1 MRNKSLDAV
10 KAIAA
15 CLVVCIHVSFPG
27 QAGQLV
33 KVLARCAVPFFFMV
47 SGYFCYYQDGNA
59 SKRILSKILHIMKLF
74 AVSVVFYFIWKCFMK
89 AWNGERVWTWIK
101 GLVSTEHLKE
111 FFVYNSTSP
120 VRAHLWFLPAL
131 IYCYLLALLIEKWRM
146 RKAAYCMAP
155 VLLAILLW
163 RAEFCAFFD
172 RFYHTMEYRNF
183 LFTGMSFFLTGQ
195 MIHEYQ
201 DKIVCKRLEQ
211 WMQWGLKAGMSFGV
225 GINAQ
230 ISFQLG
236 AKNIKNANIAAT
248 HGMLFNIIHG
258 IIFTVIC
265 IPFMPVFLGM
275 FTKEQEVISP
285 GVQYSTIAFAFSTV
299 IMISLSF
306 EKIFQAV
313 GRMKLTMI
321 SLMIGC
327 ISNIILDPLLIFG
340 VGIFPEMGI
349 RGAALATGLGQVF
362 TVIVYLIAYKK
373 CSIPVEIS
381 RKYLELNR
389 NLDGKLYMVGIPAIL
404 NIALPSVLI
413 SFLNQILS
421 AFSGSY
427 VVVLGIYY
435 KLQTFLYLPASG
447 IVQGMRPLIGYNYGA
462 GEIKRVKK
470 LFGISVLLNG
480 MIMLAG
486 TIICFTASETLM
498 GMFTENPETVRLG
511 TAALQIISI
520 GFIPSAISVTA
531 SGALEGL
538 SKGAQSLVISLLR
551 YIIVIIPAAYLLC
564 YFVGADAVWNAFW
577 ICEFITAV
585 VVGIGIK
592 YYWNRLLQ

>member
-1 MRNKSLDAV
+1 
-10 KAIAA
+10 
-15 CLVVCIHVSFPG
+15 
-27 QAGQLV
+27 
-33 KVLARCAVPFFFMV
+33 
-47 SGYFCYYQDGNA
+47 
-59 SKRILSKILHIMKLF
+59 
-74 AVSVVFYFIWKCFMK
+74 
-89 AWNGERVWTWIK
+89 
-101 GLVSTEHLKE
+101 
-111 FFVYNSTSP
+111 
-120 VRAHLWFLPAL
+120 
-131 IYCYLLALLIEKWRM
+131 
-146 RKAAYCMAP
+146 
-155 VLLAILLW
+155 
-163 RAEFCAFFD
+163 
-172 RFYHTMEYRNF
+172 
-183 LFTGMSFFLTGQ
+183 
-195 MIHEYQ
+195 
-201 DKIVCKRLEQ
+201 
-211 WMQWGLKAGMSFGV
+211 
-225 GINAQ
+225 
-230 ISFQLG
+230 
-236 AKNIKNANIAAT
+236 
-248 HGMLFNIIHG
+248 
-258 IIFTVIC
+258 
-265 IPFMPVFLGM
+265 
-275 FTKEQEVISP
+275 
-285 GVQYSTIAFAFSTV
+285 
-299 IMISLSF
+299 
-306 EKIFQAV
+306 
-313 GRMKLTMI
+313 
-321 SLMIGC
+321 
-327 ISNIILDPLLIFG
+327 
-340 VGIFPEMGI
+340 MGI
-349 RGAALATGLGQVF
+349 RGAALATGLGQIF

-421 AFSGSY
+421 AFSGIY

-462 GEIKRVKK
+462 GEIQRVKK

-564 YFVGADAVWNAFW
+564 HFAGADAVWNAFW

>member
-1 MRNKSLDAV
+1 MTNMN
-10 KAIAA
+10 
-15 CLVVCIHVSFPG
+15 SFRRTIII
-27 QAGQLV
+27 QQCRDNCVA
-33 KVLARCAVPFFFMV
+33 FFVAMK
-47 SGYFCYYQDGNA
+47 QRKE
-59 SKRILSKILHIMKLF
+59 KRMNNT
-74 AVSVVFYFIWKCFMK
+74 FMK
-89 AWNGERVWTWIK
+89 KKPILPLLASMAMPMVLSM
-101 GLVSTEHLKE
+101 LVNSLYNIVDS
-111 FFVYNSTSP
+111 FFVAKISEQAMTALSLVFP
-120 VRAHLWFLPAL
+120 VQNFINA
-131 IYCYLLALLIEKWRM
+131 
-146 RKAAYCMAP
+146 
-155 VLLAILLW
+155 VAI
-163 RAEFCAFFD
+163 
-172 RFYHTMEYRNF
+172 
-183 LFTGMSFFLTGQ
+183 G
-195 MIHEYQ
+195 
-201 DKIVCKRLEQ
+201 
-211 WMQWGLKAGMSFGV
+211 FGV

-236 AKNIKNANIAAT
+236 AKNIKNANIEAT

-265 IPFMPVFLGM
+265 IPFMPVFLSM
-275 FTKEQEVISP
+275 FTKAQEVISS

-421 AFSGSY
+421 AFSVSY
-427 VVVLGIYY
+427 VVVLG
-435 KLQTFLYLPASG
+435 L
-447 IVQGMRPLIGYNYGA
+447 RPLIGYNYGA

-564 YFVGADAVWNAFW
+564 YFAGADAVWNAFW

>member
-1 MRNKSLDAV
+1 MNDT
-10 KAIAA
+10 
-15 CLVVCIHVSFPG
+15 
-27 QAGQLV
+27 
-33 KVLARCAVPFFFMV
+33 
-47 SGYFCYYQDGNA
+47 
-59 SKRILSKILHIMKLF
+59 
-74 AVSVVFYFIWKCFMK
+74 FMK
-89 AWNGERVWTWIK
+89 EKPILPLLTSMALPMVISM
-101 GLVSTEHLKE
+101 LVNSLYNIVDS
-111 FFVYNSTSP
+111 FFVAQINEQAMAALSLVFP
-120 VRAHLWFLPAL
+120 VQNFVNAT
-131 IYCYLLALLIEKWRM
+131 
-146 RKAAYCMAP
+146 
-155 VLLAILLW
+155 AI
-163 RAEFCAFFD
+163 
-172 RFYHTMEYRNF
+172 
-183 LFTGMSFFLTGQ
+183 G
-195 MIHEYQ
+195 
-201 DKIVCKRLEQ
+201 
-211 WMQWGLKAGMSFGV
+211 FGV
-225 GINAQ
+225 GINAM
-230 ISFQLG
+230 IAFHLG
-236 AKNIKNANIAAT
+236 AGNKENANASAT
-248 HGMLFNIIHG
+248 HGMILSVIHG
-258 IIFTVIC
+258 FLALIISIAIMPTFLGAFTNDENVIKLGLEYSR
-265 IPFMPVFLGM
+265 IVFL
-275 FTKEQEVISP
+275 
-285 GVQYSTIAFAFSTV
+285 FAPV
-299 IMISLSF
+299 IMISLAF

-313 GRMKLTMI
+313 GRMNETMFA
-321 SLMIGC
+321 LLCGC

-564 YFVGADAVWNAFW
+564 YFAGADAVWNAFW

>member
-1 MRNKSLDAV
+1 MSKTKTIDLTSGPILKTLAELALPIMASSLLGTAYNITDMAWIGMLGSKAV
-10 KAIAA
+10 AGVGVGGMYVWLSQGLVALPRMGGQVNVAQACGRGDYEQARGYAA
-15 CLVVCIHVSFPG
+15 SALRLTFLLGILFAAVCIVFIHPLLGFFNLGDAETYTAAKLYTLITCGLILFSFLNLTLTG
-27 QAGQLV
+27 
-33 KVLARCAVPFFFMV
+33 
-47 SGYFCYYQDGNA
+47 
-59 SKRILSKILHIMKLF
+59 LST
-74 AVSVVFYFIWKCFMK
+74 AQGDS
-89 AWNGERVWTWIK
+89 RT
-101 GLVSTEHLKE
+101 
-111 FFVYNSTSP
+111 P
-120 VRAHLWFLPAL
+120 
-131 IYCYLLALLIEKWRM
+131 LLANFIG
-146 RKAAYCMAP
+146 
-155 VLLAILLW
+155 LAGN
-163 RAEFCAFFD
+163 
-172 RFYHTMEYRNF
+172 M
-183 LFTGMSFFLTGQ
+183 
-195 MIHEYQ
+195 
-201 DKIVCKRLEQ
+201 
-211 WMQWGLKAGMSFGV
+211 
-225 GINAQ
+225 
-230 ISFQLG
+230 
-236 AKNIKNANIAAT
+236 
-248 HGMLFNIIHG
+248 
-258 IIFTVIC
+258 
-265 IPFMPVFLGM
+265 
-275 FTKEQEVISP
+275 
-285 GVQYSTIAFAFSTV
+285 
-299 IMISLSF
+299 
-306 EKIFQAV
+306 
-313 GRMKLTMI
+313 
-321 SLMIGC
+321 
-327 ISNIILDPLLIFG
+327 ILDPLLIFG

-462 GEIKRVKK
+462 GEIQRVKK

-486 TIICFTASETLM
+486 TIICFTVSETLM

-564 YFVGADAVWNAFW
+564 HFAGADAVWNAFW

>member
-1 MRNKSLDAV
+1 MN
-10 KAIAA
+10 
-15 CLVVCIHVSFPG
+15 
-27 QAGQLV
+27 
-33 KVLARCAVPFFFMV
+33 
-47 SGYFCYYQDGNA
+47 NT
-59 SKRILSKILHIMKLF
+59 
-74 AVSVVFYFIWKCFMK
+74 FMK
-89 AWNGERVWTWIK
+89 EKPILPLLASMAMPMVLSM
-101 GLVSTEHLKE
+101 LVNSLYNIVDS
-111 FFVYNSTSP
+111 FFVAKISEQAMTALSLVFP
-120 VRAHLWFLPAL
+120 VQNFINA
-131 IYCYLLALLIEKWRM
+131 
-146 RKAAYCMAP
+146 
-155 VLLAILLW
+155 VAI
-163 RAEFCAFFD
+163 
-172 RFYHTMEYRNF
+172 
-183 LFTGMSFFLTGQ
+183 G
-195 MIHEYQ
+195 
-201 DKIVCKRLEQ
+201 
-211 WMQWGLKAGMSFGV
+211 FGV

-236 AKNIKNANIAAT
+236 AKNIKNANMAAT
-248 HGMLFNIIHG
+248 HGMLFNIFHG
-258 IIFTVIC
+258 IIFTAIS
-265 IPFMPVFLGM
+265 IPFISVFLKM
-275 FTKEQEVISP
+275 FTKDQDVISL
-285 GVQYSTIAFAFSTV
+285 GVQYSTVVFSFSV
-299 IMISLSF
+299 VVMVSLSF

-313 GRMKLTMI
+313 GRMKLTMV

-373 CSIPVEIS
+373 CSMPVEIS
-381 RKYLELNR
+381 RKYLKLNR

-462 GEIKRVKK
+462 GEVKRVKK
-470 LFGISVLLNG
+470 LSGLSACLNG

-486 TIICFTASETLM
+486 TIICFALSGSLM
-498 GMFTENPETVRLG
+498 GMFTENPETIRLG
-511 TAALQIISI
+511 TTALRIISI

-538 SKGAQSLVISLLR
+538 GKGTQSLVISLLR

-564 YFVGADAVWNAFW
+564 LWAGPGAVWNAFW
-577 ICEFITAV
+577 ICEVTTAV
-585 VVGIGIK
+585 AVCIGIK
-592 YYWNRLLQ
+592 YCSVFPDAG

>member
-1 MRNKSLDAV
+1 
-10 KAIAA
+10 
-15 CLVVCIHVSFPG
+15 
-27 QAGQLV
+27 
-33 KVLARCAVPFFFMV
+33 
-47 SGYFCYYQDGNA
+47 
-59 SKRILSKILHIMKLF
+59 
-74 AVSVVFYFIWKCFMK
+74 
-89 AWNGERVWTWIK
+89 
-101 GLVSTEHLKE
+101 
-111 FFVYNSTSP
+111 
-120 VRAHLWFLPAL
+120 
-131 IYCYLLALLIEKWRM
+131 
-146 RKAAYCMAP
+146 
-155 VLLAILLW
+155 
-163 RAEFCAFFD
+163 
-172 RFYHTMEYRNF
+172 
-183 LFTGMSFFLTGQ
+183 
-195 MIHEYQ
+195 
-201 DKIVCKRLEQ
+201 
-211 WMQWGLKAGMSFGV
+211 
-225 GINAQ
+225 
-230 ISFQLG
+230 
-236 AKNIKNANIAAT
+236 
-248 HGMLFNIIHG
+248 MLFNIIHG

-275 FTKEQEVISP
+275 FTKEQEVISS

-462 GEIKRVKK
+462 GEIQRVKK
-470 LFGISVLLNG
+470 LLGFL
-480 MIMLAG
+480 
-486 TIICFTASETLM
+486 CF
-498 GMFTENPETVRLG
+498 
-511 TAALQIISI
+511 
-520 GFIPSAISVTA
+520 
-531 SGALEGL
+531 
-538 SKGAQSLVISLLR
+538 
-551 YIIVIIPAAYLLC
+551 
-564 YFVGADAVWNAFW
+564 
-577 ICEFITAV
+577 
-585 VVGIGIK
+585 
-592 YYWNRLLQ
+592 

>member
-1 MRNKSLDAV
+1 MN
-10 KAIAA
+10 
-15 CLVVCIHVSFPG
+15 
-27 QAGQLV
+27 
-33 KVLARCAVPFFFMV
+33 
-47 SGYFCYYQDGNA
+47 NT
-59 SKRILSKILHIMKLF
+59 
-74 AVSVVFYFIWKCFMK
+74 FMK
-89 AWNGERVWTWIK
+89 EKPILPLLTSMAMPMVLSM
-101 GLVSTEHLKE
+101 LVNSLYNIVDS
-111 FFVYNSTSP
+111 FFVAKISEQAMTALSLVFP
-120 VRAHLWFLPAL
+120 VQNFINA
-131 IYCYLLALLIEKWRM
+131 
-146 RKAAYCMAP
+146 
-155 VLLAILLW
+155 VAI
-163 RAEFCAFFD
+163 
-172 RFYHTMEYRNF
+172 
-183 LFTGMSFFLTGQ
+183 G
-195 MIHEYQ
+195 
-201 DKIVCKRLEQ
+201 
-211 WMQWGLKAGMSFGV
+211 FGV

-236 AKNIKNANIAAT
+236 AKNIKNANMAAT
-248 HGMLFNIIHG
+248 HGMLFNIFHG
-258 IIFTVIC
+258 IIFTAIS
-265 IPFMPVFLGM
+265 IPFISVFLKM
-275 FTKEQEVISP
+275 FTKDQDVISL
-285 GVQYSTIAFAFSTV
+285 GVQYSTVVFSFSV
-299 IMISLSF
+299 VVMVSLSF

-313 GRMKLTMI
+313 GRMKLTMV

-373 CSIPVEIS
+373 CSMPVEIS
-381 RKYLELNR
+381 RKYLKLNR

-462 GEIKRVKK
+462 GEVKRVKK
-470 LFGISVLLNG
+470 LFGLSACLNG

-486 TIICFTASETLM
+486 TIICFALSGSLM
-498 GMFTENPETVRLG
+498 GMFTENPETIRLG
-511 TAALQIISI
+511 TTALRIISI

-538 SKGAQSLVISLLR
+538 GKGTQSLVISLLR

-564 YFVGADAVWNAFW
+564 FWAGPGAVWNAFW
-577 ICEFITAV
+577 ICEVTTAV
-585 VVGIGIK
+585 AVCIGIK
-592 YYWNRLLQ
+592 YCSVFPDAG